1 MRLKLVSLLIIL
13 SGLSACSTTEKPT
26 KNSDSINSS
35 ANALQN
41 QATSADAIYKLALN
55 RTGADKIQLL
65 YSARDAAISEQS
77 WPLLENICNE
87 LEQTPSVDKIQNR
100 LYIAYAQKQQNKNDQ
115 ALVILQSL
123 DGQLKQPEHFAWHQY
138 LTASIYASQ
147 NFPKR
152 AAPYFFRASETANK
166 NSIEIPTL
174 QQTLWNNLTKLSS
187 YALERFNRGSV
198 IQQGWVNLALYHQVY
213 ANSGVE
219 LDQAIN
225 NWRRRYPSHPATAI
239 LPEQDET
246 LTDLAPVN
254 IERLVVLIPQSGANE
269 RLGDA
274 LKAGVLAALDNQ
286 NISETLF
293 IDENLTTEEL
303 TAQFTE
309 LNPDFVIGPLLKANI
324 DKLAQAKT
332 LIDTPTLHLNTFD
345 GERLSLQ
352 HYFFALNPEHEVQ
365 QALEHFLAKGYQ
377 KPMLLAPNN
386 ANGQRLIDY
395 FNIQWQRYS
404 ETKPEVGFYNDNKDM
419 PNTITNLLEVDKS
432 KQRIKTVKSL
442 FRQEVESET
451 RSRSD
456 IDAIYILGDA
466 VETRLIKPY
475 LDVNVSTFAQRIPL
489 YASSKSHSKQIDRT
503 DKGDLEG
510 LYFTEL
516 PWMLNSQIKQHN
528 LRNQYNTLWP
538 ENADISQR
546 LFAMAYD
553 SVSVLN
559 DIRQLSIMPGN
570 KFTGLSGKLSVN
582 TSGHI
587 ERTLDW
593 AQYKNRRIK
602 AVQLETKQP
611 VPLFMQSANEANSTQ
626 TFN

>member
-13 SGLSACSTTEKPT
+13 SGLLACSTTEKPT
-26 KNSDSINSS
+26 KNSDSINTS

-166 NSIEIPTL
+166 NNIEIPAL
-174 QQTLWNNLTKLSS
+174 QSALWDNLTKLSS

-198 IQQGWVNLALYHQVY
+198 IQQGWTNLALYHQVY

-225 NWRRRYPSHPATAI
+225 NWRRRYPGHPAVAI
-239 LPEQDET
+239 LPEQDEA
-246 LTDLAPVN
+246 LADLAPVN
-254 IERLVVLIPQSGANE
+254 IERLAVLLPQSGANE

-274 LKAGVLAALDNQ
+274 LKAGILAGLDKQ
-286 NISETLF
+286 TISDTIF
-293 IDENLTTEEL
+293 IDENLSTQVLSEQL
-303 TAQFTE
+303 SQF
-309 LNPDFVIGPLLKANI
+309 NPDFVIGPLLKANI

-386 ANGQRLIDY
+386 ANGQRLVDY

-404 ETKPEVGFYNDNKDM
+404 ETKPQIGFYNDNKDM
-419 PNTITNLLEVDKS
+419 PNTITSLLEVDKS

-442 FRQEVESET
+442 FKQEVESET

-466 VETRLIKPY
+466 IETRLIKPY

-516 PWMLNSQIKQHN
+516 PWMLNATVKQHN

-553 SVSVLN
+553 AVSVLS
-559 DIRQLSIMPGN
+559 DIRQLSVMPGN

-593 AQYKNRRIK
+593 AQYTNRRIK

-611 VPLFMQSANEANSTQ
+611 VPLFMQSANESNTL
-626 TFN
+626 TFD

>member
-26 KNSDSINSS
+26 KNSDSTNAS

-41 QATSADAIYKLALN
+41 QATSANAIYKLALN

-166 NSIEIPTL
+166 NNIEIPAL
-174 QQTLWNNLTKLSS
+174 QQALWDNLTKLSS

-198 IQQGWVNLALYHQVY
+198 IQQGWTNLALYHQVY

-225 NWRRRYPSHPATAI
+225 NWRRRYPGHPGVAI
-239 LPEQDET
+239 LPEQDEA
-246 LTDLAPVN
+246 LADLAPVN
-254 IERLVVLIPQSGANE
+254 IERLAVLLPQSGANE

-274 LKAGVLAALDNQ
+274 LKAGILAGLDKQTIND
-286 NISETLF
+286 TVF
-293 IDENLTTEEL
+293 IDENLSTQALSEQL
-303 TAQFTE
+303 SQ

-332 LIDTPTLHLNTFD
+332 LIDTPTLHLNTFE

-386 ANGQRLIDY
+386 TNGQRLVDY

-404 ETKPEVGFYNDNKDM
+404 ETKPQIGFYNDNKDM
-419 PNTITNLLEVDKS
+419 PNTISNLLEVDKS

-442 FRQEVESET
+442 FKQEVESET

-466 VETRLIKPY
+466 TETRLIKPY
-475 LDVNVSTFAQRIPL
+475 LDVNVSTFAERIPL

-516 PWMLNSQIKQHN
+516 PWMLNSTVKQHN

-553 SVSVLN
+553 AVSVLS

-593 AQYKNRRIK
+593 AQYTNRRIK

-611 VPLFMQSANEANSTQ
+611 VPLFMQSANESTSL
-626 TFN
+626 TFD

>member
-26 KNSDSINSS
+26 KNSDSINTS

-100 LYIAYAQKQQNKNDQ
+100 LYIAYVQKQQNKNDQ

-166 NSIEIPTL
+166 NNIEIPAL
-174 QQTLWNNLTKLSS
+174 QSALWDNLTKLSS

-198 IQQGWVNLALYHQVY
+198 IQQGWTNLALYHQVY

-225 NWRRRYPSHPATAI
+225 NWRRRYPGHPAVAI
-239 LPEQDET
+239 LPEQDEA
-246 LTDLAPVN
+246 LADLAPVN
-254 IERLVVLIPQSGANE
+254 IERLAVLLPQSGANE

-274 LKAGVLAALDNQ
+274 LKAGILAGLDKQ
-286 NISETLF
+286 SISDTVF
-293 IDENLTTEEL
+293 IDENLSTQVLSEQL
-303 TAQFTE
+303 SQF
-309 LNPDFVIGPLLKANI
+309 NPDFVIGPLLKANI

-352 HYFFALNPEHEVQ
+352 HYFFALSPEHEVQ

-386 ANGQRLIDY
+386 ANGQRLVDY

-404 ETKPEVGFYNDNKDM
+404 ETKPQIGFYNDNKDM
-419 PNTITNLLEVDKS
+419 PNTITSLLEVDKS

-442 FRQEVESET
+442 FKQEVESET

-466 VETRLIKPY
+466 IETRLIKPY

-516 PWMLNSQIKQHN
+516 PWMLNATVKQHN

-553 SVSVLN
+553 AVSVLS
-559 DIRQLSIMPGN
+559 DIRQLSVMPGN

-593 AQYKNRRIK
+593 AQYTNRRIK

-611 VPLFMQSANEANSTQ
+611 VPLFMQSANESATL
-626 TFN
+626 TFD

>member
-1 MRLKLVSLLIIL
+1 L

-26 KNSDSINSS
+26 KNSDSINTS

-55 RTGADKIQLL
+55 RAGADKIQLL

-115 ALVILQSL
+115 ALVILQTL

-166 NSIEIPTL
+166 NNIEIPAL
-174 QQTLWNNLTKLSS
+174 QSALWDNLTQLSS

-198 IQQGWVNLALYHQVY
+198 IQQGWTNLALYHQVY

-225 NWRRRYPSHPATAI
+225 NWRRRYPGHPAVAI
-239 LPEQDET
+239 LPEQDEA
-246 LTDLAPVN
+246 LADLAPVN
-254 IERLVVLIPQSGANE
+254 IERLAVLLPQSGANE

-274 LKAGVLAALDNQ
+274 LKAGILAGLDKQ
-286 NISETLF
+286 SISDTVF
-293 IDENLTTEEL
+293 IDENLSTQVLSEQL
-303 TAQFTE
+303 SQF
-309 LNPDFVIGPLLKANI
+309 NPDFVIGPLLKANI

-386 ANGQRLIDY
+386 ANGQRLVDY

-404 ETKPEVGFYNDNKDM
+404 ETKPQIGFYNDNKDM
-419 PNTITNLLEVDKS
+419 PNTITSLLEVDKS

-442 FRQEVESET
+442 FKQEVESET

-466 VETRLIKPY
+466 IETRLIKPY

-516 PWMLNSQIKQHN
+516 PWMLNATVKQHN

-553 SVSVLN
+553 AVSVLS
-559 DIRQLSIMPGN
+559 DIRQLSVMPGN

-593 AQYKNRRIK
+593 AQYTNRRIK

-611 VPLFMQSANEANSTQ
+611 VPLFMQSANESNTL
-626 TFN
+626 TFD

>member
-1 MRLKLVSLLIIL
+1 L

-26 KNSDSINSS
+26 KNSDSINTS

-55 RTGADKIQLL
+55 RAGADKIQLL

-115 ALVILQSL
+115 ALVILQTL

-166 NSIEIPTL
+166 NNIEIPAL
-174 QQTLWNNLTKLSS
+174 QSALWDNLTQLSS

-198 IQQGWVNLALYHQVY
+198 IQQGWTNLALYHQVY

-225 NWRRRYPSHPATAI
+225 NWRRRYPGHPAVAI
-239 LPEQDET
+239 LPEQDEA
-246 LTDLAPVN
+246 LADLAPVN
-254 IERLVVLIPQSGANE
+254 IERLAVLLPQSGANE

-274 LKAGVLAALDNQ
+274 LKAGILAGLDKQ
-286 NISETLF
+286 SISDTVF
-293 IDENLTTEEL
+293 IDENLSTQVLSEQL
-303 TAQFTE
+303 SQF
-309 LNPDFVIGPLLKANI
+309 NPDFVIGPLLKANI

-345 GERLSLQ
+345 GERLSLE

-386 ANGQRLIDY
+386 ANGQRLVDY

-404 ETKPEVGFYNDNKDM
+404 ETKPQIGFYNDNKDM
-419 PNTITNLLEVDKS
+419 PNTITSLLEVDKS

-442 FRQEVESET
+442 FKQEVESET

-466 VETRLIKPY
+466 IETRLIKPY

-516 PWMLNSQIKQHN
+516 PWMLNATVKQHN

-553 SVSVLN
+553 AVSVLS
-559 DIRQLSIMPGN
+559 DIRQLSVMPGN

-593 AQYKNRRIK
+593 AQYTNRRIK

-611 VPLFMQSANEANSTQ
+611 VPLFMQSANESNTL
-626 TFN
+626 TFD

>member
-26 KNSDSINSS
+26 KNSDSINTS

-152 AAPYFFRASETANK
+152 AAPYYFRASETANK
-166 NSIEIPTL
+166 NNIEIPAL
-174 QQTLWNNLTKLSS
+174 QSALWDNLTKLSS

-198 IQQGWVNLALYHQVY
+198 IQQGWTNLALYHQVY

-225 NWRRRYPSHPATAI
+225 NWRRRYPGHPAVAI
-239 LPEQDET
+239 LPEQDEA
-246 LTDLAPVN
+246 LADLAPVN
-254 IERLVVLIPQSGANE
+254 IERLAVLLPQSGANE

-274 LKAGVLAALDNQ
+274 LKAGILAGLDKQ
-286 NISETLF
+286 SISDTVF
-293 IDENLTTEEL
+293 IDENLATQVLSEQL
-303 TAQFTE
+303 SQF
-309 LNPDFVIGPLLKANI
+309 NPDFVIGPLLKANI

-386 ANGQRLIDY
+386 ANGQRLVDY

-404 ETKPEVGFYNDNKDM
+404 ETKPQIGFYNDNKDM
-419 PNTITNLLEVDKS
+419 PNTITSLLEVDKS

-442 FRQEVESET
+442 FKQEVESET

-466 VETRLIKPY
+466 IETRLIKPY

-516 PWMLNSQIKQHN
+516 PWMLNATVKQHN

-553 SVSVLN
+553 AVSVLS
-559 DIRQLSIMPGN
+559 DIRQLSVMPGN

-593 AQYKNRRIK
+593 AQYTNRRIK

-611 VPLFMQSANEANSTQ
+611 VPLFMQSANESTTL
-626 TFN
+626 TFD

>member
-26 KNSDSINSS
+26 KNSDSINTS

-166 NSIEIPTL
+166 NNIEIPAL
-174 QQTLWNNLTKLSS
+174 QSALWDNLTKLSS

-198 IQQGWVNLALYHQVY
+198 IQQGWTNLALYHQVY

-225 NWRRRYPSHPATAI
+225 NWRRRYPGHPAVAI
-239 LPEQDET
+239 LPEQDEA
-246 LTDLAPVN
+246 LADLAPVN
-254 IERLVVLIPQSGANE
+254 IERLAVLLPQSGANE

-274 LKAGVLAALDNQ
+274 LKAGILAGLDKQ
-286 NISETLF
+286 TISDTVF
-293 IDENLTTEEL
+293 IDENLATQVLSEQL
-303 TAQFTE
+303 SQF
-309 LNPDFVIGPLLKANI
+309 NPDFVIGPLLKANI

-386 ANGQRLIDY
+386 ANGQRLVDY

-404 ETKPEVGFYNDNKDM
+404 ETKPQIGFYNDNKDM
-419 PNTITNLLEVDKS
+419 PNTITSLLEVDKS

-442 FRQEVESET
+442 FKQEVESET

-466 VETRLIKPY
+466 IETRLIKPY

-516 PWMLNSQIKQHN
+516 PWMLDATVKQHN

-553 SVSVLN
+553 AVSVLS
-559 DIRQLSIMPGN
+559 DIRQLSVMPGN

-593 AQYKNRRIK
+593 AQYTNRRIK

-611 VPLFMQSANEANSTQ
+611 VPLFMQSANESNTL
-626 TFN
+626 TFD

>member
-26 KNSDSINSS
+26 KNSDSINTS

-166 NSIEIPTL
+166 NNIEIPAL
-174 QQTLWNNLTKLSS
+174 QSALWDNLTKLSS

-198 IQQGWVNLALYHQVY
+198 IQQGWTNLALYHQVY

-219 LDQAIN
+219 LDQAVN
-225 NWRRRYPSHPATAI
+225 NWRRRYPGHPAVAI
-239 LPEQDET
+239 LPEQDEA
-246 LTDLAPVN
+246 LADLAPVN
-254 IERLVVLIPQSGANE
+254 IERLAVLLPQSGANE

-274 LKAGVLAALDNQ
+274 LKAGILAGLDKQ
-286 NISETLF
+286 TISDTVF
-293 IDENLTTEEL
+293 IDENLSTQVLSEQL
-303 TAQFTE
+303 SQF
-309 LNPDFVIGPLLKANI
+309 NPDFVIGPLLKANI

-386 ANGQRLIDY
+386 ANGQRLVDY

-404 ETKPEVGFYNDNKDM
+404 ETKPQIGFYNDNKDM
-419 PNTITNLLEVDKS
+419 PNTITSLLEVDKS

-442 FRQEVESET
+442 FKQEVESET

-466 VETRLIKPY
+466 IETRLIKPY

-516 PWMLNSQIKQHN
+516 PWMLNATVKQHN

-553 SVSVLN
+553 AVSVLS
-559 DIRQLSIMPGN
+559 DIRQLSVMPGN

-593 AQYKNRRIK
+593 AQYTNRRIK

-611 VPLFMQSANEANSTQ
+611 VPLFMQSANESTTL
-626 TFN
+626 TFD

>member
-26 KNSDSINSS
+26 KNSDSINTS

-166 NSIEIPTL
+166 NNIEIPAL
-174 QQTLWNNLTKLSS
+174 QSALWDNLTKLSS

-198 IQQGWVNLALYHQVY
+198 IQQGWTNLALYHQVY

-225 NWRRRYPSHPATAI
+225 NWRRRYPGHPAVAI
-239 LPEQDET
+239 LPEQDEA
-246 LTDLAPVN
+246 LADLAPVN
-254 IERLVVLIPQSGANE
+254 IERLAVLLPQSGANE

-274 LKAGVLAALDNQ
+274 LKAGILAGLDKQ
-286 NISETLF
+286 SISDTVF
-293 IDENLTTEEL
+293 IDENLSTQVLSEQL
-303 TAQFTE
+303 SKF
-309 LNPDFVIGPLLKANI
+309 NPDFVIGPLLKANI

-386 ANGQRLIDY
+386 ANGQRLVDY

-404 ETKPEVGFYNDNKDM
+404 ETKPQIGFYNDNKDM
-419 PNTITNLLEVDKS
+419 PNTITSLLEVDKS

-442 FRQEVESET
+442 FKQEVESET

-466 VETRLIKPY
+466 IETRLIKPY

-516 PWMLNSQIKQHN
+516 PWMLNATVKQHN

-553 SVSVLN
+553 AVSVLS
-559 DIRQLSIMPGN
+559 DIRQLSVMPGN

-593 AQYKNRRIK
+593 AQYTNRRIK

-611 VPLFMQSANEANSTQ
+611 VPLFMQSANESTTL
-626 TFN
+626 TFD

>member
-1 MRLKLVSLLIIL
+1 VRLKLVSLLIIL

-26 KNSDSINSS
+26 KNSDSINTS

-166 NSIEIPTL
+166 NNIEIPAL
-174 QQTLWNNLTKLSS
+174 QSALWDNLTKLSS

-198 IQQGWVNLALYHQVY
+198 IQQGWTNLALYHQVY

-225 NWRRRYPSHPATAI
+225 NWRRRYPGHPAVAI
-239 LPEQDET
+239 LPEQDEA
-246 LTDLAPVN
+246 LADLAPVN
-254 IERLVVLIPQSGANE
+254 IERLAVLLPQSGANE

-274 LKAGVLAALDNQ
+274 LKAGILAGLDKQTIND
-286 NISETLF
+286 TVF
-293 IDENLTTEEL
+293 IDENLSTQVLSEQL
-303 TAQFTE
+303 SQF
-309 LNPDFVIGPLLKANI
+309 NPDFVIGPLLKANI

-386 ANGQRLIDY
+386 ANGQRLVDY

-404 ETKPEVGFYNDNKDM
+404 ETKPQIGFYNDNKDM
-419 PNTITNLLEVDKS
+419 PNTITSLLEVDKS

-442 FRQEVESET
+442 FKQEVESET

-466 VETRLIKPY
+466 IETRLIKPY

-516 PWMLNSQIKQHN
+516 PWMLNATVKQHN

-553 SVSVLN
+553 AVSVLS
-559 DIRQLSIMPGN
+559 DIRQLSVMPGN

-593 AQYKNRRIK
+593 AQYTNRRIK

-611 VPLFMQSANEANSTQ
+611 VPLFMQSANESNTL
-626 TFN
+626 TFD

>member
-26 KNSDSINSS
+26 KNSDSINTS

-166 NSIEIPTL
+166 NNIEIPAL
-174 QQTLWNNLTKLSS
+174 QSALWDNLTKLSS

-198 IQQGWVNLALYHQVY
+198 IQQGWTNLALYHQVY
-213 ANSGVE
+213 ANSDVE

-225 NWRRRYPSHPATAI
+225 NWRRRYPGHPAVAI
-239 LPEQDET
+239 LPEQDEA
-246 LTDLAPVN
+246 LADLAPVN
-254 IERLVVLIPQSGANE
+254 IERLAVLLPQSGANE

-274 LKAGVLAALDNQ
+274 LKAGILAGLDKQ
-286 NISETLF
+286 TISDTVF
-293 IDENLTTEEL
+293 IDENLATQVLSEQL
-303 TAQFTE
+303 SQF
-309 LNPDFVIGPLLKANI
+309 NPDFVIGPLLKANI

-386 ANGQRLIDY
+386 ANGQRLVDY

-404 ETKPEVGFYNDNKDM
+404 ETKPQIGFYNDNKDM
-419 PNTITNLLEVDKS
+419 PNTITSLLEVDKS

-442 FRQEVESET
+442 FKQEVESET

-466 VETRLIKPY
+466 IETRLIKPY

-516 PWMLNSQIKQHN
+516 PWMLNATVKQHN

-553 SVSVLN
+553 AVSVLS
-559 DIRQLSIMPGN
+559 DIRQLSVMPGN

-593 AQYKNRRIK
+593 AQYTNRRIK

-611 VPLFMQSANEANSTQ
+611 VPLFMQSANESTTL
-626 TFN
+626 TFD

>member
-26 KNSDSINSS
+26 KNSDSINTS

-115 ALVILQSL
+115 ALIILQSL

-166 NSIEIPTL
+166 NNIEIPAL
-174 QQTLWNNLTKLSS
+174 QSALWDNLTKLSS

-198 IQQGWVNLALYHQVY
+198 IQQGWTNLALYHQVY

-225 NWRRRYPSHPATAI
+225 NWRRRYPGHPAVAI
-239 LPEQDET
+239 LPEQDEA
-246 LTDLAPVN
+246 LADLAPVN
-254 IERLVVLIPQSGANE
+254 IERLAVLLPQSGANE

-274 LKAGVLAALDNQ
+274 LKAGILAGLDKQTIND
-286 NISETLF
+286 TVF
-293 IDENLTTEEL
+293 IDENLSTQVLSEQL
-303 TAQFTE
+303 SQF
-309 LNPDFVIGPLLKANI
+309 NPDFVIGPLLKANI

-386 ANGQRLIDY
+386 ANGQRLVDY

-404 ETKPEVGFYNDNKDM
+404 ETKPQIGFYNDNKDM
-419 PNTITNLLEVDKS
+419 PNTITSLLEVDKS

-442 FRQEVESET
+442 FKQEVESET

-466 VETRLIKPY
+466 IETRLIKPY

-516 PWMLNSQIKQHN
+516 PWMLNATVKQHN

-553 SVSVLN
+553 AVSVLS
-559 DIRQLSIMPGN
+559 DIRQLSVMPGN

-593 AQYKNRRIK
+593 AQYTNRRIK

-611 VPLFMQSANEANSTQ
+611 VPLFMQSANESTTL
-626 TFN
+626 TFD

>member
-26 KNSDSINSS
+26 KNSDSINTS

-166 NSIEIPTL
+166 NNIEIPAL
-174 QQTLWNNLTKLSS
+174 QSALWDNLTKLSS

-198 IQQGWVNLALYHQVY
+198 IQQGWTNLALYHQVY

-225 NWRRRYPSHPATAI
+225 NWRRRYPGHPAVAI

-246 LTDLAPVN
+246 LADLAPVN
-254 IERLVVLIPQSGANE
+254 IERLAVLLPQSGANE

-274 LKAGVLAALDNQ
+274 LKAGILAGLDKQ
-286 NISETLF
+286 TISDTVF
-293 IDENLTTEEL
+293 IDENLSTQVLSEQL
-303 TAQFTE
+303 TQF
-309 LNPDFVIGPLLKANI
+309 NPDFVIGPLLKANI

-386 ANGQRLIDY
+386 ANGQRLVDY

-404 ETKPEVGFYNDNKDM
+404 ETKPQIGFYNDNKDM
-419 PNTITNLLEVDKS
+419 PNTITSLLEVDKS

-442 FRQEVESET
+442 FKQEVESET

-466 VETRLIKPY
+466 IETRLIKPY

-516 PWMLNSQIKQHN
+516 PWMLNATVKQHN

-553 SVSVLN
+553 AVSVLS
-559 DIRQLSIMPGN
+559 DIRQLSVMPGN

-593 AQYKNRRIK
+593 AQYTNRRIK

-611 VPLFMQSANEANSTQ
+611 VPLFMQSANESTSL
-626 TFN
+626 TFD

>member
-26 KNSDSINSS
+26 KNSDSINTS

-166 NSIEIPTL
+166 NNIEIPAL
-174 QQTLWNNLTKLSS
+174 QSALWDNLTKLSS

-198 IQQGWVNLALYHQVY
+198 IQQGWTNLALYHQVY

-225 NWRRRYPSHPATAI
+225 NWRRRYPGHPAVAI
-239 LPEQDET
+239 LPEQDEA
-246 LTDLAPVN
+246 LADLAPVN
-254 IERLVVLIPQSGANE
+254 IERLAVLLPQSGANE

-274 LKAGVLAALDNQ
+274 LKAGILAGLDKQ
-286 NISETLF
+286 TISDTVF
-293 IDENLTTEEL
+293 IDENLATQVLSEQL
-303 TAQFTE
+303 SQF
-309 LNPDFVIGPLLKANI
+309 NPDFVIGPLLKANI

-386 ANGQRLIDY
+386 ANGQRLVDY

-404 ETKPEVGFYNDNKDM
+404 ETKPQIGFYNDNKDM
-419 PNTITNLLEVDKS
+419 PNTITSLLEVDKS

-442 FRQEVESET
+442 FKQEVESET

-466 VETRLIKPY
+466 IETRLIKPY

-516 PWMLNSQIKQHN
+516 PWMLDATVKQHN

-553 SVSVLN
+553 AVSVLS
-559 DIRQLSIMPGN
+559 DIRQLSVMPGN

-593 AQYKNRRIK
+593 AQYTNRRIK

-611 VPLFMQSANEANSTQ
+611 VPLFMQSANESTTL
-626 TFN
+626 TFD

>member
-1 MRLKLVSLLIIL
+1 L

-26 KNSDSINSS
+26 KNSDSINTS

-55 RTGADKIQLL
+55 RAGADKIQLL

-115 ALVILQSL
+115 ALVILQTL

-166 NSIEIPTL
+166 NNIEIPAL
-174 QQTLWNNLTKLSS
+174 QSALWDNLTQLSS

-198 IQQGWVNLALYHQVY
+198 IQQGWTNLALYHQVY

-225 NWRRRYPSHPATAI
+225 NWRRRYPGHPAVAI
-239 LPEQDET
+239 LPEQDEA
-246 LTDLAPVN
+246 LADLAPVN
-254 IERLVVLIPQSGANE
+254 IERLAVLLPQSGANE

-274 LKAGVLAALDNQ
+274 LKAGILAGLDKQ
-286 NISETLF
+286 SISDTVF
-293 IDENLTTEEL
+293 IDENLSTQVLSEQL
-303 TAQFTE
+303 SQF
-309 LNPDFVIGPLLKANI
+309 NPDFVIGPLLKANI

-345 GERLSLQ
+345 GERLSLE

-386 ANGQRLIDY
+386 ANGQRLVDY

-404 ETKPEVGFYNDNKDM
+404 ETKPQIGFYNDNKDM
-419 PNTITNLLEVDKS
+419 PNTITSLLEVDKS

-442 FRQEVESET
+442 FKQEVESET

-466 VETRLIKPY
+466 IETRLIKPY

-516 PWMLNSQIKQHN
+516 PWMLNATVKQHN

-553 SVSVLN
+553 AVSVLS
-559 DIRQLSIMPGN
+559 DIRQLSVMPGN

-593 AQYKNRRIK
+593 AQYTNRRIK

-611 VPLFMQSANEANSTQ
+611 VPLFMQSANESATL
-626 TFN
+626 TFD

>member
-26 KNSDSINSS
+26 KNSDSINTS

-166 NSIEIPTL
+166 NNIEIPAL
-174 QQTLWNNLTKLSS
+174 QSALWDNLTKLSS

-198 IQQGWVNLALYHQVY
+198 IQQGWTNLALYHQVY

-225 NWRRRYPSHPATAI
+225 NWRRRYPGHPAVAI
-239 LPEQDET
+239 LPEQDEA
-246 LTDLAPVN
+246 LADLAPVN
-254 IERLVVLIPQSGANE
+254 IERLAVLLPQSGANE

-274 LKAGVLAALDNQ
+274 LKAGILAGLDKQ
-286 NISETLF
+286 TISDTVF
-293 IDENLTTEEL
+293 IDENLSTQVLSEQL
-303 TAQFTE
+303 SQF
-309 LNPDFVIGPLLKANI
+309 NPDFVIGPLLKANI

-386 ANGQRLIDY
+386 ANGQRLVDY

-404 ETKPEVGFYNDNKDM
+404 ETKPQIGFYNDNKDM
-419 PNTITNLLEVDKS
+419 PNTITSLLEVDKS

-442 FRQEVESET
+442 FKQEVESET

-466 VETRLIKPY
+466 IETRLIKPY

-516 PWMLNSQIKQHN
+516 PWMLNATVKQHN

-553 SVSVLN
+553 AVSVLS
-559 DIRQLSIMPGN
+559 DIRQLSVMPGN

-593 AQYKNRRIK
+593 AQ
-602 AVQLETKQP
+602 
-611 VPLFMQSANEANSTQ
+611 
-626 TFN
+626 

>member
-26 KNSDSINSS
+26 KNSDSINTS

-166 NSIEIPTL
+166 NNIEIPAL
-174 QQTLWNNLTKLSS
+174 QSALWDNLTKLSS

-198 IQQGWVNLALYHQVY
+198 IQQGWTNLALYHQVY

-225 NWRRRYPSHPATAI
+225 NWRRRYPSHPAVAI
-239 LPEQDET
+239 LPEQDEA
-246 LTDLAPVN
+246 LADLAPVN
-254 IERLVVLIPQSGANE
+254 IERLAVLLPQSGANE

-274 LKAGVLAALDNQ
+274 LKAGILAGLDKQ
-286 NISETLF
+286 TISDTVF
-293 IDENLTTEEL
+293 IDENLSTQVLSEQL
-303 TAQFTE
+303 SQF
-309 LNPDFVIGPLLKANI
+309 NPDFVIGPLLKANI

-386 ANGQRLIDY
+386 ANGQRLVDY

-404 ETKPEVGFYNDNKDM
+404 ETKPQIGFYNDNKDM
-419 PNTITNLLEVDKS
+419 PNTITSLLEVDKS

-442 FRQEVESET
+442 FKQEVESET

-466 VETRLIKPY
+466 IETRLIKPY

-516 PWMLNSQIKQHN
+516 PWMLNATVKQHN

-553 SVSVLN
+553 AVSVLS
-559 DIRQLSIMPGN
+559 DIRQLSVMPGN

-593 AQYKNRRIK
+593 AQYTNRRIK

-611 VPLFMQSANEANSTQ
+611 VPLFMQSANESTTL
-626 TFN
+626 TFD

>member
-26 KNSDSINSS
+26 KNSDSINTS

-166 NSIEIPTL
+166 NNIEIPAL
-174 QQTLWNNLTKLSS
+174 QSALWDNLTKLSS

-198 IQQGWVNLALYHQVY
+198 IQQGWTNLALYHQVY

-225 NWRRRYPSHPATAI
+225 NWRRRYPGHPAVAI
-239 LPEQDET
+239 LPEQDEA
-246 LTDLAPVN
+246 LADLAPVN
-254 IERLVVLIPQSGANE
+254 IERLAVLLPQSGANE

-274 LKAGVLAALDNQ
+274 LKAGILAGLDKQ
-286 NISETLF
+286 TISDTIF
-293 IDENLTTEEL
+293 IDENLATQVL
-303 TAQFTE
+303 SDQLSQF
-309 LNPDFVIGPLLKANI
+309 NPDFVIGPLLKANI

-386 ANGQRLIDY
+386 ANGQRLVDY

-404 ETKPEVGFYNDNKDM
+404 ETKPQIGFYNDNKDM
-419 PNTITNLLEVDKS
+419 PNTITSLLEVDKS

-442 FRQEVESET
+442 FKQEVESET

-466 VETRLIKPY
+466 IETRLIKPY

-516 PWMLNSQIKQHN
+516 PWMLNATVKQHN

-553 SVSVLN
+553 AVSVLS
-559 DIRQLSIMPGN
+559 DIRQLSVMPGN

-593 AQYKNRRIK
+593 AQYTNRRIK

-611 VPLFMQSANEANSTQ
+611 VPLFMQSANESNTL
-626 TFN
+626 TFD